1 MKKKIIPIIYI
12 LILVIFLFAFQLFV
26 INSRNLF
33 GIKPNLILI
42 SVIVVSS
49 WYGEKIGGIFSFI
62 IGFIT
67 ELLFGLNGIFLV
79 SYTIVGI
86 IVGYLNNK
94 YNKEN
99 RISLVYITIIATF
112 IFEFI
117 QYIVYALSF
126 KIYSN
131 IFYFVKQF
139 VISSILNI
147 VIVFIV
153 YSLIHNLIG
162 YFDSRLKKETNGFK

>member
-1 MKKKIIPIIYI
+1 MKKRVITIIYI
-12 LILVIFLFAFQLFV
+12 LILLIFVFAFQLFI
-26 INSRNLF
+26 INSRELF

-42 SVIVVSS
+42 LVIVASA

-62 IGFIT
+62 IGLVT
-67 ELLFGLNGIFLV
+67 EMLFGLNGIFLV

-86 IVGYLNNK
+86 IVGYLNTK

-131 IFYFVKQF
+131 MFYFFKQV

-153 YSLIHNLIG
+153 YSLIHNLIE
-162 YFDSRLKKETNGFK
+162 YFDSRLKRNLNGF

>member
-1 MKKKIIPIIYI
+1 MKKRVITIIYI
-12 LILVIFLFAFQLFV
+12 LILLISVFAFQLFV
-26 INSRNLF
+26 INSRDLF

-42 SVIVVSS
+42 LVIVASA

-62 IGFIT
+62 IGFVT
-67 ELLFGLNGIFLV
+67 EMLFGLNGIFLV

-131 IFYFVKQF
+131 VFYFFKQV

-162 YFDSRLKKETNGFK
+162 YFDSRLKKDLNGF